1 MKIKRL
7 NESFELVKPEE
18 ETIDTVE
25 VVEETLTE
33 ASENAWDK
41 LVKAYP
47 ELTIADGS
55 IAEELDPY
63 ERIVAHN
70 PDLDAD
76 AYDKL
81 KQQGRLPKVDTPAEE
96 VEDEPAPAVDID
108 YTPDTRDPFV
118 RLTDMYPELEES
130 VSNDEEDSIR
140 EKIRLYFADHPYPA
154 DMDTEDIAEEVAEN
168 LFDIDYNNTDSDMSY
183 IIFSEVEHYLDSKDS
198 TDTAW
203 DEYDDQYEF
212 DNEDDVVEQDRM
224 HAALY
229 GGDREYCDKC
239 GSKLVMDEWGG
250 SCPKCDAEEL
260 EIERLYHD
268 ASEDELRSM
277 GAFDNLHDDDVSY
290 FDDDLDEA
298 KEKVSSHAKKILSPL
313 TRNEAIVKA
322 QSLLKKN
329 PDCDGVCY
337 GIEKDFFEP
346 YCITDEEAERIGA
359 SKQMVYVLWNR
370 NK

>member
-33 ASENAWDK
+33 ASENPWDK
-41 LVKAYP
+41 LVKAFP
-47 ELTIADGS
+47 ELTTDGS

-63 ERIVAHN
+63 EKMVAAN
-70 PDLDAD
+70 PDLDTD
-76 AYDKL
+76 AYEKL
-81 KQQGRLPKVDTPAEE
+81 KQQGRLPKVDSPATERE
-96 VEDEPAPAVDID
+96 HEPAPAVDID
-108 YTPDTRDPFV
+108 YIPDTRDPFAK
-118 RLTDMYPELEES
+118 LTDAFPELEES
-130 VSNDEEDSIR
+130 VSTDEEDSIR

-168 LFDIDYNNTDSDMSY
+168 LFDIDYTDTDSDMSY
-183 IIFSEVEHYLDSKDS
+183 IIFSEVEHYLDSIDS

-250 SCPKCDAEEL
+250 TCPKCNSKEVFDAK
-260 EIERLYHD
+260 Y
-268 ASEDELRSM
+268 
-277 GAFDNLHDDDVSY
+277 DDDVSY
-290 FDDDLDEA
+290 FDDDSIDEA
-298 KEKVSSHAKKILSPL
+298 KEKVSAHAKKILSPL
-313 TRNEAIVKA
+313 TKEEAAKRA
-322 QSLLKKN
+322 LDMARRY

-337 GIEKDFFEP
+337 GIGNDFFEP
-346 YCITDEEAERIGA
+346 YCVTVEEAQQLGSGKEL
-359 SKQMVYVLWNR
+359 VYVRWNR
-370 NK
+370 K